1 MPIDK
6 IWGEEEKVEWVGQLL
21 DLNETWATFGENERH
36 QLVANFKDLNPDVLG
51 ERLVFFGAS
60 KHRRSK
66 WMKWLNAIEHLGVP
80 CKDDP
85 NSLVQRFFHIR
96 EEPDSAE
103 IEGELIEWVFPR
115 PLAVLT
121 SEDAAHEIY
130 EKLPKPAVPQP
141 AVALAEMEQ
150 LRKLWENVKGS
161 ESTFRIAAEPLIPE
175 GMTMD
180 AVIESLKG

>member
-21 DLNETWATFGENERH
+21 DLNETRTTFENREAH
-36 QLVANFKDLNPDVLG
+36 QIVANLKDLNPDVLG
-51 ERLVFFGAS
+51 ERLLFFTAS

-80 CKDDP
+80 CKEDP
-85 NSLVQRFFHIR
+85 NSLVQLFFHIR
-96 EEPDSAE
+96 EEPESGE
-103 IEGELIEWVFPR
+103 IEGELAEWIFPR
-115 PLAVLT
+115 PLAVL
-121 SEDAAHEIY
+121 SDEKAAYEIF
-130 EKLPKPAVPQP
+130 EQLPKRAVTQP
-141 AVALAEMEQ
+141 MALAEMEQ